1 MPSWAAWGPA
11 SFKCMYLGKT
21 KSSLSLQS
29 KIVDYYNKSDK
40 GVSLHVLQGLSS
52 EGHLVWIEQLYDLSS
67 YVQYPN
73 L

>member
-1 MPSWAAWGPA
+1 
-11 SFKCMYLGKT
+11 MYVFGENLGLT
-21 KSSLSLQS
+21 SLQS
-29 KIVDYYNKSDK
+29 KIVEYYNKSDK